1 MANKFHNK
9 QIHPGTNATSTP
21 PSPAVGPRSIQS
33 LGKDGTVNWTHKN
46 GSNIFGKAKG
56 GFRKA
61 KVHAVSS
68 N

>member
-21 PSPAVGPRSIQS
+21 PSPGVDSRGQHS
-33 LGKDGTVNWTHKN
+33 LGKDGTENWTNKG